1 MVLQLTVSC
10 NPSTAIYAVL
20 DKRMRIMTIEEILV
34 QKHGPLMTVV
44 ALAESLDR
52 SPEGLRMCLRG
63 GSDWAKKINE
73 TKVVGAD

>member
-1 MVLQLTVSC
+1 
-10 NPSTAIYAVL
+10 
-20 DKRMRIMTIEEILV
+20 MTIEEILV

-73 TKVVGAD
+73 TKVQIGRRLYFRTAQIAKIFGNDESQVG